1 MAFRF
6 KDKERPRGY
15 TSKLGGMLHVSGGD
29 CFCLV
34 VVFSNNNL
42 TVYLIIHLINT
53 GISEVLCTSCIL
65 HRH

>member
-15 TSKLGGMLHVSGGD
+15 TSKLGGMLHVSGGG

-34 VVFSNNNL
+34 VVFSNNIL
-42 TVYLIIHLINT
+42 TVCLIIQLINT
-53 GISEVLCTSCIL
+53 GICEAPL
-65 HRH
+65 HFLYTA